1 MPSRRAPPLNALR
14 SFEAAARRLSFAQ
27 AAHELFVTPAAV
39 SHQVKRLEAHL
50 RVPLF
55 ERHNRAVVLTEAGMK
70 LAAALHVLF
79 ADLDE
84 AMTQIGEPV
93 EPRIRV
99 SALPSLAA
107 KWLVP
112 RLRRFEA
119 AYPALKVRINTSDHL
134 VNFAYEPV
142 DVGLRYGLGIYPGL
156 HVEHLMAANAFPV
169 CSPHLLEADRPPLK
183 RAIDLRR
190 HTLLHDESSDRSK
203 GVPDWAMWLQAAG
216 VAQIDS
222 RRGPMFGSIHLALE
236 AALAGHGVAMG
247 VAPLVEYDLRSG
259 RLVRPF
265 ELELTNAFS
274 FWIVCQR
281 KRANDPNIRK
291 FRNWLCEE
299 ASRETSRES
308 Y

>member
-1 MPSRRAPPLNALR
+1 MVCQLETKSCQMPSRRAPPLNALR

-119 AYPALKVRINTSDHL
+119 AYPA
-134 VNFAYEPV
+134 
-142 DVGLRYGLGIYPGL
+142 
-156 HVEHLMAANAFPV
+156 
-169 CSPHLLEADRPPLK
+169 
-183 RAIDLRR
+183 
-190 HTLLHDESSDRSK
+190 
-203 GVPDWAMWLQAAG
+203 
-216 VAQIDS
+216 
-222 RRGPMFGSIHLALE
+222 
-236 AALAGHGVAMG
+236 
-247 VAPLVEYDLRSG
+247 
-259 RLVRPF
+259 
-265 ELELTNAFS
+265 
-274 FWIVCQR
+274 
-281 KRANDPNIRK
+281 
-291 FRNWLCEE
+291 
-299 ASRETSRES
+299 
-308 Y
+308 